1 MATRTGSIA
10 LGRVMLWRGVRGRRQ
25 MDEHRQHLIAY
36 QTTMS
41 IVRELLERGVIT
53 EGEYHKIDTIIAERH
68 SISLCSIFR

>member
-1 MATRTGSIA
+1 
-10 LGRVMLWRGVRGRRQ
+10 

-53 EGEYHKIDTIIAERH
+53 EDEYHKIDTIIAERH

>member
-1 MATRTGSIA
+1 
-10 LGRVMLWRGVRGRRQ
+10 

-53 EGEYHKIDTIIAERH
+53 EDEYHKIDTIIAKRH